1 MSEELLAVLRKIV
14 SQCPESMLK
23 AVGGGYVIK
32 DIALSLNDVRVID
45 THVKLE
51 RGQGHGH

>member
-1 MSEELLAVLRKIV
+1 MSEELLSVLRKIV

-45 THVKLE
+45 THVKQE
-51 RGQGHGH
+51 REQERA

>member
-32 DIALSLNDVRVID
+32 DIYNKILVIR
-45 THVKLE
+45 KFCIN
-51 RGQGHGH
+51 